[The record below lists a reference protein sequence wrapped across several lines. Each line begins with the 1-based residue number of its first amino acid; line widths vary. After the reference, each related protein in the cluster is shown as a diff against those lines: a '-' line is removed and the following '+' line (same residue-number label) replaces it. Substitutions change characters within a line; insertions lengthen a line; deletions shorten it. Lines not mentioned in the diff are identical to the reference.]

1 MSDNPETAHSP
12 DDCGNSN
19 LLNFIVDRANVGIF
33 VINRDREIVLWNQ
46 FMEINSERKAATVVG
61 RNLFE
66 AFPELPQKWLDRK
79 IENLLIL
86 KNFSFTSWEQ
96 RPYLFK
102 FAHNRPVTGGVDCM
116 RQDCTLMPVKDD
128 DGEVQYVCF
137 TLFDAT
143 DSSIYQSK
151 LQETTDK
158 LRELSNRDGL
168 TQLFNRRY
176 VEEMLSHE
184 FDRARRYGNKLS
196 VILTDID
203 FFKKVNDNY
212 GHLAGDEVLRVV
224 SQRLTKGL
232 RGTDILGRYG
242 GEEFLVVLPET
253 NIEGARILAERLREA
268 VQAEPIKAEGETLTI
283 NISLGVTE
291 LREKTAAYPQLIA
304 EADLGLYQSKE
315 NGRNC
320 TTIYQPESAPQTAK
334 T

>member
-1 MSDNPETAHSP
+1 MSDNPEQNGVAP
-12 DDCGNSN
+12 

-33 VINRDREIVLWNQ
+33 VINREREIVLWNQ
-46 FMEINSERKAATVVG
+46 FMEIHSEQKSDAVVG
-61 RNLFE
+61 KNLFE

-116 RQDCTLMPVKDD
+116 RQDCTLMPVKDES
-128 DGEVQYVCF
+128 GEVQYVCF
-137 TLFDAT
+137 TLFDVT
-143 DSSIYQSK
+143 DASLYQSK
-151 LQETTDK
+151 LQETTEK

-176 VEEMLSHE
+176 IEESLSTE
-184 FDRARRYGNKLS
+184 FQRAQRYGNNLS

-203 FFKKVNDNY
+203 FFKKVNDIH

-224 SQRLTKGL
+224 SQRLTEGL
-232 RGTDILGRYG
+232 RGSDILGRYG
-242 GEEFLVVLPET
+242 GEEFLIILPET
-253 NIEGARILAERLREA
+253 DIAGAKVLAERLREA
-268 VQAEPIKAEGETLTI
+268 VQSEPIEAEGESLTI
-283 NISLGVTE
+283 NISLGVTQ
-291 LREKTAAYPQLIA
+291 LHDKTLAYAQLIA
-304 EADLGLYQSKE
+304 EADLALYQSKE

-320 TTIYQPESAPQTAK
+320 TTLFAPDAAPV
-334 T
+334 